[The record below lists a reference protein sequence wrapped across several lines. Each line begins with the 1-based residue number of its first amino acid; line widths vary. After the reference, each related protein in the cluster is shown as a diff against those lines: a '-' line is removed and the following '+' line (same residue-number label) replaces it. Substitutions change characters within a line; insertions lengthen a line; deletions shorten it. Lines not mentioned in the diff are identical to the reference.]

1 MFLFEKS
8 YYNTFYCTSTWALA
22 ATPTPEHPP
31 SVSFRQENKDD
42 DDQQRLCMIKL
53 KEHEINSRCNTLFDW
68 NKQIHLYRG

>member
-8 YYNTFYCTSTWALA
+8 YYNTFYFTSTWALA

-42 DDQQRLCMIKL
+42 DQQRLCIMINL
-53 KEHEINSRCNTLFDW
+53 KEHEINSCCNTLFDW

>member
-42 DDQQRLCMIKL
+42 DQQRLCMIKL

-68 NKQIHLYRG
+68 NKHIHLYRG